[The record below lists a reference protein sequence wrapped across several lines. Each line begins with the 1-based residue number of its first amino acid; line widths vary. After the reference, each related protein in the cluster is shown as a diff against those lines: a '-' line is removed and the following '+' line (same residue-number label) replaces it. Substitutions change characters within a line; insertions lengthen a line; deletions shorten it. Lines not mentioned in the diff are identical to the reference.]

1 MVLGSFPLLIDG
13 LQVRDHEEGK
23 RVDYNTY
30 EAANLGLSV
39 LNRDSQLCFECGYT
53 SELSIVNG
61 CRSAHHS
68 MP

>member
-1 MVLGSFPLLIDG
+1 MVLRSFSLLIDG

-23 RVDYNTY
+23 RVDDNTY
-30 EAANLGLSV
+30 EAVNLDLSV
-39 LNRDSQLCFECGYT
+39 LNRDSQLCFECVHT